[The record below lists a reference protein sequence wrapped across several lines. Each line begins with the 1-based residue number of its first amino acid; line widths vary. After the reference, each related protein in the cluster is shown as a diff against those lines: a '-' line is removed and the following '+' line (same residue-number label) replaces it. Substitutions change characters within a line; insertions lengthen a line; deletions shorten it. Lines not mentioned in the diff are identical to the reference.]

1 MEEIAGVPQDILNIS
16 PTVDGSC
23 ASDPQ
28 AAADTS
34 RCWWTCGGCTNTT
47 QGVEDIV
54 TCPNKMTWGLSFDD
68 GPAPYSPKV
77 LRYLSQQ
84 DLTAT
89 FFIVGSRVM
98 ERPDILQAEYML
110 GHHIAAHTWSHSVPL
125 TALSNE
131 QVVAE
136 LAWSREAIR
145 EVTGVSP
152 LFMRP
157 PWGDIDNRVRAIS
170 LALGMRPII
179 WTRDNATG
187 EQFDTND
194 WRVVA
199 GQVTGIQSNQQF
211 QSILSNAT
219 TLDTGFIVLQHDL
232 WEQEVDLATGYSVPQ
247 ALAAHFNLMDINK
260 CLGQQPSD
268 AYLETIANKS
278 NIPTFPGAGS
288 IDVSGNGTTTP
299 GTGSPSTGTGT
310 NTTTSG
316 DSSAG
321 GSFTVTVP
329 WSLLSSLFISVTAA
343 VTLKF

>member
-1 MEEIAGVPQDILNIS
+1 MQEIANIPQEILNIS
-16 PTVDGSC
+16 PTVDGTC

-47 QGVEDIV
+47 AGVEDIV
-54 TCPNKMTWGLSFDD
+54 TCPTKMTWGLSFDD

-77 LRYLSQQ
+77 LQFLSEE

-98 ERPDILQAEYML
+98 ERPAILQAEYML

-125 TALSNE
+125 TALTNE

-152 LFMRP
+152 LYMRP

-179 WTRDNATG
+179 WTRDNVTG

-211 QSILSNAT
+211 QSILTNAT
-219 TLDTGFIVLQHDL
+219 TLSTGFIVLQHDL
-232 WEQEVDLATGYSVPQ
+232 WEQEVDLATGYSIPQ

-260 CLGQQPSD
+260 CLGQVSSD
-268 AYLETIANKS
+268 AYLETITNKS
-278 NIPTFPGAGS
+278 NIPSFPGAGG
-288 IDVSGNGTTTP
+288 IDITGNGTTVP
-299 GTGSPSTGTGT
+299 GTGTGNS
-310 NTTTSG
+310 NTTG
-316 DSSAG
+316 DSSNGTSGSLPVSVPLRLMSFVVG
-321 GSFTVTVP
+321 GV
-329 WSLLSSLFISVTAA
+329 IAA
-343 VTLKF
+343 VVLMF